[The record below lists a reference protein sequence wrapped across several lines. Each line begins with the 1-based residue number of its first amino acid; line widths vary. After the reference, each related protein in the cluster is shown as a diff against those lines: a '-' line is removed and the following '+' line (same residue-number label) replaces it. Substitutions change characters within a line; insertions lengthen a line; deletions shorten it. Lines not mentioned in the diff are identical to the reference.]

1 MPICPNLCRRLFL
14 NPIPTATP
22 QIQQLHYRHATAAL
36 HLRYSDAIATP
47 QPRQSYAT
55 ATPKLRHS
63 YAKVTPQ
70 LRQSYATGRLQL
82 RHSYAKVTPQLRQS
96 YGPPPPPKG
105 TARYFR
111 SNPPRILSAFFPSL
125 SPGTTRSRSPL
136 HHALY
141 QHARGS
147 LVANLTSGRER
158 EEGGN

>member
-70 LRQSYATGRLQL
+70 LRQSY
-82 RHSYAKVTPQLRQS
+82 
-96 YGPPPPPKG
+96 GPPPPPQ
-105 TARYFR
+105 RYRTIF
-111 SNPPRILSAFFPSL
+111 SFQPSEDPERIFSL
-125 SPGTTRSRSPL
+125 SLTGDDSKPL
-136 HHALY
+136 PLAPRALP
-141 QHARGS
+141 A
-147 LVANLTSGRER
+147 RER
-158 EEGGN
+158 IPCSEPDQRAGEGGRGQLNHETPNKQ